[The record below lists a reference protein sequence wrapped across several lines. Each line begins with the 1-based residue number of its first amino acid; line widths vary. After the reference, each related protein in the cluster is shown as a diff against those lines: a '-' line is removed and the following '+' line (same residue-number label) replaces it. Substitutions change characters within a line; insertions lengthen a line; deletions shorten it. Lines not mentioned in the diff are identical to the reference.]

1 MLTKYKHYMHYDIFY
16 SNNIQANYL
25 AISMY
30 FFMCLKWDALRLLFL
45 DIVYNGC
52 AVIKM

>member
-1 MLTKYKHYMHYDIFY
+1 MLTKYKHDMHYIFY

-30 FFMCLKWDALRLLFL
+30 FFMCLKWDALRLLFFH
-45 DIVYNGC
+45 IVYNGF
-52 AVIKM
+52 AVIKK